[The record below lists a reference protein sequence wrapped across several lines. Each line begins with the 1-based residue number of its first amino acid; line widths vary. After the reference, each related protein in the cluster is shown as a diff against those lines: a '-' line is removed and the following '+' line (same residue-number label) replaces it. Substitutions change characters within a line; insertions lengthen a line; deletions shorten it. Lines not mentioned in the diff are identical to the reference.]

1 MKNIYITWHYTTHGI
16 SYLKNILAQF
26 HQEKNLAEKI
36 HWGNLDQKKLDEYFT
51 HSVNN
56 GFLFDEIIYLHAPQ
70 ESFDRISRRRFDYKK
85 NILEDPLIIKGGLRE
100 LYQELIDKKLLTNIE
115 EDFHYIKEHHPEKI
129 EKFSNL
135 IWRNIHH
142 YSVDCQLNW
151 LTDYSNL
158 HPDLKKVFKSHDLS
172 INDFRDEAEIATKL
186 HSWLH
191 QYTKQKKDH
200 QFIINVSLGS
210 TETQVAWH
218 ILAESGR
225 LPSNT
230 RFIKTYDNKS
240 DATKRFKDFQI
251 KEIPVNILTNIS
263 DALHVYQSPK
273 SPQRKLVDLK
283 MKVFLDSG
291 FSILLLGERGTGKSR
306 IANQPKE
313 GGKKINLVE
322 ANCASFDDDSK
333 AESELFGYTKG
344 AFTGAEK
351 DKNGLLIEANGGV
364 LFLDEVHHLS
374 KTVQAKLM
382 KAIQTDKDN
391 KMKIRRLGAGKEQ
404 KVEVRLIFASNLT
417 VEELKKVLLPDFYDR
432 IAQQVIEIPP
442 LRETP
447 TDRMDDWKAAWDGL
461 YEKIN
466 LALPNDTS
474 LENWLRKL
482 PLFGNFRDLQKIA
495 IYYKTYTDFKKDKA
509 ILKLIEEKSAFEYA
523 KAQFE
528 KYHSPNTDYD
538 IDRFHFNENET
549 TSQMIAEY
557 KYELQ
562 KWAVDKF
569 NGRKNAI
576 EHFRSLG
583 DSVCPKTFNNWK
595 NKVV

>member
-1 MKNIYITWHYTTHGI
+1 MP
-16 SYLKNILAQF
+16 
-26 HQEKNLAEKI
+26 EKLDCS
-36 HWGNLDQKKLDEYFT
+36 NLDQEKLDQYFAK
-51 HSVNN
+51 SRSK
-56 GFLFDEIIYLHAPQ
+56 GFVFDEIIYLYAPQ
-70 ESFDRISRRRFDYKK
+70 DSFDRISRRRLDYRN
-85 NILEDPLIIKGGLRE
+85 NILKDEIIIRSDLKV
-100 LYQELIDKKLLTNIE
+100 LYEELIDKKLLTNIE
-115 EDFHYIKEHHPEKI
+115 EDFNYIREHHPEKF

-142 YSVDCQLNW
+142 YSVDCQLRW
-151 LTDYSNL
+151 LTEYSNL
-158 HPDLKKVFKSHDLS
+158 HPDLKKGFESHNLG
-172 INDFRDEAEIATKL
+172 IQNFRDEEEITRKL
-186 HSWLH
+186 YTWLH
-191 QYTKQKKDH
+191 EYTKPKTEH

-225 LPSNT
+225 LPANT

-240 DATKRFKDFQI
+240 DGTKRFKNFQI

-263 DALHVYQSPK
+263 DALHVYQSSK

-306 IANQPKE
+306 IANQSKE

-333 AESELFGYTKG
+333 AESELFGYEKG

-351 DKNGLLIEANGGV
+351 EKNGLLIEANGGV

-382 KAIQTDKDN
+382 KAIQTNKDN
-391 KMKIRRLGAGKEQ
+391 KMAVRRLGDKDEKE
-404 KVEVRLIFASNLT
+404 VEVKLIFASNLYIDD
-417 VEELKKVLLPDFYDR
+417 LKNKLLPDFYDR

-447 TDRMDDWKAAWDGL
+447 ADRMDDWKAAWDGL

-466 LALPNDTS
+466 LALPKDTS

-482 PLFGNFRDLQKIA
+482 PLYGNFRDLQKIA

-528 KYHSPNTDYD
+528 KYHSPNTLKTLELNFC
-538 IDRFHFNENET
+538 DRKT
-549 TSQMIAEY
+549 TKEMIAEY
-557 KYELQ
+557 TFELQ

-576 EHFRSLG
+576 EHFRILG

-595 NKVV
+595 NKVI